1 MLEAKHVVKTFD
13 GFRALDGLTMTV
25 PTGAVYGLVGPN
37 GAGKSTII
45 RHLAGI
51 YRQDS
56 GEVLLDG
63 QPVYEDPAVKRRM
76 TVIGDDWYYFPQANI
91 REMAHFFAGL
101 YPAFSW
107 ERYEKLK
114 QVFPLD
120 EKMMLRRMS
129 KGMQKQAAFWLT
141 VCCMPEYLILDE
153 PVDGLDPVMRR
164 QVWSLLL
171 GDVAERGTTV
181 LVSSHNLREL
191 EDVCDH
197 VGVMSRG
204 KLLLEHS
211 LSELQDYTVKLQL
224 AFEGAELPA
233 LPQEIKVLHHAQ
245 TGRVHTLIC
254 RGSAEELEQQ
264 LAALRVHGVLFV
276 DVYRHV
282 RVLLQQ
288 RPDGGGM
295 VEVTV
300 GQQDILQGTAALRH
314 HALHLRRVVAGVDE
328 RADLCR
334 LVAQQVA
341 VGHDGPHL

>member
-1 MLEAKHVVKTFD
+1 MLEVKNAVKTFD

-25 PTGAVYGLVGPN
+25 PKGAVYGLVGPN

-56 GEVLLDG
+56 GEVLLDS
-63 QPVYEDPAVKRRM
+63 QPVYENTEAKRRM
-76 TVIGDDWYYFPQANI
+76 AVIGDDWYYFPQAGI
-91 REMAHFFAGL
+91 KEMARFYAGI

-197 VGVMSRG
+197 VGILNHG
-204 KLLLEHS
+204 KVLLERS
-211 LSELQDYTVKLQL
+211 LSDLQDNTVKLQVAYQGVTEPVL
-224 AFEGAELPA
+224 PAELNI
-233 LPQEIKVLHHAQ
+233 LHRSHVGRVYTYIVRGSSQEI
-245 TGRVHTLIC
+245 
-254 RGSAEELEQQ
+254 
-264 LAALRVHGVLFV
+264 LR
-276 DVYRHV
+276 RMQITEP
-282 RVLLQQ
+282 VLLESI
-288 RPDGGGM
+288 PLTLEEIFIYELGG
-295 VEVTV
+295 VEYAAK
-300 GQQDILQGTAALRH
+300 DILL
-314 HALHLRRVVAGVDE
+314 
-328 RADLCR
+328 
-334 LVAQQVA
+334 
-341 VGHDGPHL
+341 

>member
-1 MLEAKHVVKTFD
+1 MLEVKNAVKTFD

-25 PTGAVYGLVGPN
+25 PKGAVYGLVGPN

-63 QPVYEDPAVKRRM
+63 QPVYENTEAKRRIA
-76 TVIGDDWYYFPQANI
+76 VIGDDWYYFPQAGI
-91 REMAHFFAGL
+91 KEMARFYAGI

-197 VGVMSRG
+197 VGILNHG
-204 KLLLEHS
+204 KVLLERS
-211 LSELQDYTVKLQL
+211 LSDLQDNTVKLQVAYQGVTEPVL
-224 AFEGAELPA
+224 PAELNI
-233 LPQEIKVLHHAQ
+233 LHRSHVGRVYIYIVRGSSQEI
-245 TGRVHTLIC
+245 
-254 RGSAEELEQQ
+254 
-264 LAALRVHGVLFV
+264 LR
-276 DVYRHV
+276 RMQITEP
-282 RVLLQQ
+282 VLLESI
-288 RPDGGGM
+288 PLTLEEIFIYELGG
-295 VEVTV
+295 VEYAAK
-300 GQQDILQGTAALRH
+300 DILL
-314 HALHLRRVVAGVDE
+314 
-328 RADLCR
+328 
-334 LVAQQVA
+334 
-341 VGHDGPHL
+341 